1 MFKKILIPTDGSELS
16 QKALTSGI
24 AFARSCGAPLT
35 VLTSTVPFQVVAIE
49 PMMVSYNKEQYTA
62 DAEKAARKILAE
74 AEAAARAVD
83 LRCETVHVFAEH
95 PYQAIIETA
104 QARGCDLILMASH
117 GRKGVAAALLGS
129 ETQKVLTHCKLPV
142 LVWR

>member
-1 MFKKILIPTDGSELS
+1 MFKHILIPSDGSELS
-16 QKALTSGI
+16 RQAIKSGT
-24 AFARSCGAPLT
+24 AFAQSVGARIT
-35 VLTSTVPFQVVAIE
+35 VLTASSPFHVIAIQA
-49 PMMVSYNKEQYTA
+49 MMVSATKEQYAA
-62 DAEKAARKILAE
+62 DAESAARKHLKDAE
-74 AEAAARAVD
+74 ETARAADV
-83 LRCETVHVFAEH
+83 RCETVHVFAEH